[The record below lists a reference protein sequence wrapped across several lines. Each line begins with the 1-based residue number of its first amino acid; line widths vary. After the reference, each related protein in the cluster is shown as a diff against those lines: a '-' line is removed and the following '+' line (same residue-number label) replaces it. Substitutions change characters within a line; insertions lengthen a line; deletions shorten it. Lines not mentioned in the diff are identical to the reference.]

1 MARRRRGSPIEEEK
15 PIYTEKIPLSLMPRK
30 WMRGKKWNRLEN
42 LGRFVGIFLIFMAVL
57 TAAYDLE
64 IIYSIIFLIG
74 AVLVFYITEVLSPD
88 AQRVIRPIRI
98 YKNGVL
104 VYTTSFEKALGKR
117 SFLTSDD
124 VKGIK
129 VRRMNLQTEE
139 GIQNLPTHLT
149 FVLNNNMKIK
159 MGRRNCTELQTI
171 ISMLGDI
178 GIKEIGL

>member
-1 MARRRRGSPIEEEK
+1 MARRRRGSPAEEEK

-57 TAAYDLE
+57 SIAYGMKIE
-64 IIYSIIFLIG
+64 YSIVFLIG
-74 AVLVFYITEVLSPD
+74 ALLVFYITEVLSPD

-104 VYTTSFEKALGKR
+104 VYTTSFEKMLGKK
-117 SFLTSDD
+117 SFMNSDD

-129 VRRMNLQTEE
+129 VKRMSLQTED
-139 GIQNLPTHLT
+139 GIQNLPTHLV

-171 ISMLGDI
+171 ISMLSDL
-178 GIKEIGL
+178 GIKEV